1 MQLLYAAAGTALR
14 RQLVP
19 LNFSKLRNVDRV
31 DPLYVQN
38 CRQIRQIRQ
47 IRKAICALSCSRNSN
62 IVRPRRALWLAQHC
76 RAMGSVLCLTEGE
89 D

>member
-38 CRQIRQIRQ
+38 CRQKQS
-47 IRKAICALSCSRNSN
+47 KAKPNLHP
-62 IVRPRRALWLAQHC
+62 VVFAQ
-76 RAMGSVLCLTEGE
+76 
-89 D
+89 